1 MFLSGLKVL
10 VYDSASNAELC
21 LFSGSQQHDWVFPLA
36 SANVIETW
44 YTDFFIEL
52 FPQNFEQ
59 TIIYIISI
67 HPLLGADESVGN

>member
-1 MFLSGLKVL
+1 
-10 VYDSASNAELC
+10 
-21 LFSGSQQHDWVFPLA
+21 
-36 SANVIETW
+36 VIETW